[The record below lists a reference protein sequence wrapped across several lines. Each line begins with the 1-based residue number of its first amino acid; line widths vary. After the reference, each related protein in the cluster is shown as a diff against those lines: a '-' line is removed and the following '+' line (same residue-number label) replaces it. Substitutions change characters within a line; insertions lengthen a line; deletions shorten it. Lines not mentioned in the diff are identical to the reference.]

1 MKRLLIATA
10 NKAKAGELVD
20 MIGMPGMEI
29 KTLTDFP
36 SVGMPPETGET
47 FTENALIKARHAAA
61 KTGMPSIADDSGLE
75 VAALSGMPGVF
86 SARYAGVN
94 ATDEENF
101 LKLLEALKG
110 VPMDKR
116 QARFVCVIAFC
127 APAGPKA
134 VFEGELKGMI
144 AFGPKGKNGFGYDPV
159 FFLPGQGKTVAE
171 LKPEEKNLISHR
183 RMAIEKM
190 RRWFAGHN

>member
-10 NKAKAGELVD
+10 NKAKAGELVE
-20 MIGMPGMEI
+20 MLRMPGMEI
-29 KTLTDFP
+29 KTLKDFP
-36 SVGMPPETGET
+36 YLEMPAETGAT
-47 FTENALIKARHAAA
+47 FTENALIKARHAAVE
-61 KTGMPSIADDSGLE
+61 TGMPSIADDSGLE
-75 VAALSGMPGVF
+75 VTALSGRPGVF

-101 LKLLEALKG
+101 YKLLEALKG

-127 APAGPKA
+127 APEGGQA
-134 VFEGELKGMI
+134 VFEGELKGII
-144 AFGPKGKNGFGYDPV
+144 APGPKGKNGFGYDPV
-159 FFLPGQGKTVAE
+159 FFLPGHGKTVAE
-171 LKPEEKNLISHR
+171 LEPEEKNRISHR